1 MQMLASMISASPDA
15 SGGSCAP
22 LTSLHPDTYVPGLIK
37 EMQAAVQIFKST
49 NGSIASLAT
58 AADVFKR
65 VTSALNRGAPPQGQH
80 NFRVGQR
87 GILQVP
93 LLHPHYKTVN
103 P

>member
-1 MQMLASMISASPDA
+1 MLASMISASPDA
-15 SGGSCAP
+15 SGGIGAP
-22 LTSLHPDTYVPGLIK
+22 LSSLHPDTYVPGLIK
-37 EMQAAVQIFKST
+37 EMQAAVQHFKSS

-87 GILQVP
+87 GVLQVP
-93 LLHPHYKTVN
+93 LI
-103 P
+103 